1 MAKVFDRVAIE
12 SWLNDEIVRKFP
24 QGGLGDIKLGSP
36 CIVNPNEMA
45 IFVRDGK
52 EIGRAHV

>member
-45 IFVRDGK
+45 VFVRG
-52 EIGRAHV
+52 GRRIK